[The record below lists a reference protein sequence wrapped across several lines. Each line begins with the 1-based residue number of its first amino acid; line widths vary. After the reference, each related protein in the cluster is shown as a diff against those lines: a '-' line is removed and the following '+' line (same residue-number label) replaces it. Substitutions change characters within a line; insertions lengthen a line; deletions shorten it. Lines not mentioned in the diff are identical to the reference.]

1 MIIRHAADADL
12 PAIIEIYNAAILTRM
27 STAQL
32 EPVTVESRSDWLS
45 KHPPD
50 EYPFW
55 VADNDG
61 CVVGWLSVK
70 EFLPRCAYRG
80 TAEVSVYVHT
90 DSRNRGIGRQLLQH
104 AIEHCGAIG
113 LTALAGLIFDQ
124 NTASLRMFERAGFQ
138 RWGLLPGVARI
149 DDQTRDLVIV
159 GRAI

>member
-1 MIIRHAADADL
+1 MIIRHAAEADL

-32 EPVTVESRSDWLS
+32 EPVTVESRRDWLS
-45 KHPPD
+45 KHPPN

-55 VADNDG
+55 VADRDG
-61 CVVGWLSVK
+61 GVIGWLSVK

-80 TAEVSVYVHT
+80 TAEVSVYVHG
-90 DSRNRGIGRQLLQH
+90 DSRNQGIGRQLLRH
-104 AIEHCGAIG
+104 AIDHCGAIG

-124 NTASLRMFERAGFQ
+124 NTSSLRMFEGADFQ
-138 RWGLLPGVARI
+138 RWGVLPGVARI
-149 DDQTRDLVIV
+149 DDQARDLVIV